1 MGILEILCGEEPGP
15 IKKLL
20 NYKNKGQFGEY
31 LIEFAITNHN
41 VPGQLYVFR
50 NLYVPYQ
57 QGYSEIDLLLLH
69 DRGIFVFESKNYSGW
84 IFGSETDL
92 QWTQTFPNGEK
103 YHFYNPIRQNRKH
116 IKALS
121 AFLNLPVNCFF
132 SCIVF
137 SERCFLQSIP
147 YSSEFVV
154 LQRSDVLNWLRYYL
168 EQHPIIY
175 TYQQL
180 TEWVSLLSPI
190 ANASSAERAEH
201 IDQITHRF
209 TSQVCPFCGSP
220 LVLRHGKFGT
230 FWGCSAYPKCKFTR
244 SAET

>member
-1 MGILEILCGEEPGP
+1 MGILEILRGEEPGP

-69 DRGIFVFESKNYSGW
+69 ERGIFVFESKNYSGW

-154 LQRSDVLNWLRYYL
+154 LQ
-168 EQHPIIY
+168 
-175 TYQQL
+175 
-180 TEWVSLLSPI
+180 
-190 ANASSAERAEH
+190 AEH